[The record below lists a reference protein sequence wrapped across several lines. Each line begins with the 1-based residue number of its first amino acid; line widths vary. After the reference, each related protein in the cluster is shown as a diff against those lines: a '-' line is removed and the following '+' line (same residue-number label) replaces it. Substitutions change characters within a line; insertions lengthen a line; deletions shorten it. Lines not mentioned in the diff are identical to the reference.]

1 MREGDR
7 VVFMGGW
14 HDIVKVGDCGII
26 ERVLTEEE
34 RKEIQETWETD
45 EDYKYQVC
53 FNGTVLTVCEDDV
66 VPVAIASLVQF

>member
-1 MREGDR
+1 
-7 VVFMGGW
+7 
-14 HDIVKVGDCGII
+14 VGDCGVI

-34 RKEIQETWETD
+34 RKEIQEIWGTK
-45 EDYKYQVC
+45 DYKYQVY